1 MKNYRVIAT
10 SVAMAA
16 MIFSISSCGIYG
28 KYRSDNDVIEEQIF
42 VPSYREIFTEPELV
56 GLIDTALARNLDLR
70 VAHERVN
77 QADAQFT
84 AAKLAYLPHI
94 HIGGSPAVTMNATS
108 SASTLTYTMGT
119 AAWEIDIFGRLT
131 NRKRIAKMTVEQ
143 MKDYEQAARTEL
155 ISAVA
160 TLYYTLQMLD
170 AQIAATD
177 EAEKNWKES
186 VNAIKAMKEAG
197 LSDEAGVSQ
206 FEGSYYG
213 TRAAGK
219 SLRYVRTVAENSLL
233 LLLSS
238 EKYDLAR
245 GPISAAVKP
254 KINVEAVE
262 NLDLNAVRVRPDVRA
277 AEMRLAQSFYN
288 VNLARANC
296 CPSISLGG
304 TIGWANGGLLYN
316 AIGGLL
322 QPLFNAGEN
331 LAALRV
337 SKSQYEESKM
347 AYASALLNAG
357 TDVNNAVAGIKS
369 YRDQIDDCHNRV
381 EAMARALE
389 ATQLKMKFG
398 RGTYI
403 EVLIAQNDLLD
414 AQIDEISNTCSI
426 LTSIVDLY
434 QSLGGGKE

>member
-1 MKNYRVIAT
+1 
-10 SVAMAA
+10 MAA
-16 MIFSISSCGIYG
+16 LLFSVSSCGIYG
-28 KYRSDNDVIEEQIF
+28 RYKSDNDVIEEQIN
-42 VPSYREIFTEPELV
+42 VPSYDEIFIEPELV
-56 GLIDTALARNLDLR
+56 SLIDTALARNLDLKM
-70 VAHERVN
+70 AHERVK

-94 HIGGSPAVTMNATS
+94 QIGGSPAVTMNAASNTS
-108 SASTLTYTMGT
+108 SLTYTMGT

-131 NRKRIAKMTVEQ
+131 NRRRIAKMTVEQ

-155 ISAVA
+155 VAAVA

-177 EAEKNWKES
+177 AAEMNWKES

-197 LSDEAGVSQ
+197 LADEAGVSQ
-206 FEGSYYG
+206 FEGSYYA
-213 TRAAGK
+213 TRTAAK
-219 SLRYVRTVAENSLL
+219 SLRYVRTVAENSMF

-238 EKYDLAR
+238 ENYELKR

-262 NLDLNAVRVRPDVRA
+262 SLDLNAVRVRPDVKA
-277 AEMRLAQSFYN
+277 VEMRLAQSFYN

-296 CPSISLGG
+296 CPSITLGG
-304 TIGWANGGLLYN
+304 TVGWANGGLIYN

-331 LAALRV
+331 ISQLRV
-337 SKSQYEESKM
+337 SKSQYEEAKM
-347 AYASALLNAG
+347 AYASALLSAG
-357 TDVNNAVAGIKS
+357 TDVNNAIAGINT
-369 YRDQIDDCHNRV
+369 YRDQIDDCRNRV
-381 EAMARALE
+381 EAMTRALE

-398 RGTYI
+398 RGTYL
-403 EVLIAQNDLLD
+403 EVLTAQNDLLD
-414 AQIDEISNTCSI
+414 AQIDEITNTGSI

-434 QSLGGGKE
+434 QALGGGKQ